1 MFSASISPGIV
12 AAVLAGLQVIKAE
25 PERLENLKANI
36 SYANSCLNNLG
47 FDSHNQSAIIPLR
60 VPLNM
65 NIREDAYEF
74 HKRGIF
80 MNSIEYPAVPLSQQ
94 RFRISLMAT
103 HTKQDIDRLV
113 QTIDEVWK
121 TYKQDYNEPA
131 YLKAS

>member
-1 MFSASISPGIV
+1 
-12 AAVLAGLQVIKAE
+12 LEVIKAE

-36 SYANSCLNNLG
+36 RYANQSLAAIGFEAHNN
-47 FDSHNQSAIIPLR
+47 SAIIPLR

-65 NIREDAYEF
+65 NIREAAYEF

-103 HTKQDIDRLV
+103 HTKNDIDRLV
-113 QTIDEVWK
+113 QTVDEIWK
-121 TYKQDYNEPA
+121 IYRQNYNEPVF
-131 YLKAS
+131 LKAS